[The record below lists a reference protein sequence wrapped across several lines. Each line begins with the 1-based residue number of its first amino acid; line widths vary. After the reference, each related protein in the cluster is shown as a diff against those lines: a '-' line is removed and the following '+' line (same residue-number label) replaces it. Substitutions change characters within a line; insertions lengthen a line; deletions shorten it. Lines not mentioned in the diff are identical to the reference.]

1 MAHFYDVFY
10 VQVDYVGQFVCLHF
24 GYMCVF
30 LSAPPEFGNS
40 QCVVK
45 TTYILNNSEINSL
58 LFLQNAVS
66 ERYLK
71 PNYTLNFR
79 YSSPFQLTKKSSKKA
94 KLRFSNSAASSSAP
108 QRFMEHNKLRI

>member
-45 TTYILNNSEINSL
+45 TTHILYYYSKINS
-58 LFLQNAVS
+58 FV
-66 ERYLK
+66 
-71 PNYTLNFR
+71 
-79 YSSPFQLTKKSSKKA
+79 LTKRCLRKIFETKLYSKLSLLVSISTHKEKQQKSKTSF
-94 KLRFSNSAASSSAP
+94 L
-108 QRFMEHNKLRI
+108 